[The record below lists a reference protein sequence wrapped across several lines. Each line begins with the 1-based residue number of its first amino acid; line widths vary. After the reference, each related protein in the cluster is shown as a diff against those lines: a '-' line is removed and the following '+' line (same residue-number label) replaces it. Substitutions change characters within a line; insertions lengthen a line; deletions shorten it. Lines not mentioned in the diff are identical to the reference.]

1 MSFFTT
7 SFRVPFPKA
16 QLKEDNDEQ
25 IRNLLDAGIYPAR
38 LVGMRRGGVRALY
51 GEKIA
56 ISPGTRCKCNTV
68 AADQHTATATGISR
82 SAAKSGCACEWGGW
96 GRISEDGSGQNNPN
110 RNEGPG
116 GKVGHTHSNGGA
128 PKRRVPRLRNEE
140 QDALNEEVRRME
152 ANRTTRRPRSRRKGP
167 V

>member
-68 AADQHTATATGISR
+68 AADQHTATASE
-82 SAAKSGCACEWGGW
+82 GCEGW
-96 GRISEDGSGQNNPN
+96 RQTARRDDLVVDG
-110 RNEGPG
+110 
-116 GKVGHTHSNGGA
+116 KA
-128 PKRRVPRLRNEE
+128 PSDIP
-140 QDALNEEVRRME
+140 ALK
-152 ANRTTRRPRSRRKGP
+152 P
-167 V
+167 